1 MAADLRQK
9 LEVISGKARLLTERY
24 ELVLKERTAALE
36 RISDLE
42 ATVERQ
48 LSEIERLKQQL
59 EFQLIA
65 TTIAPSREELDR
77 SRTILSKLVRE
88 IDKCIDELNN

>member
-24 ELVLKERTAALE
+24 ELVLKEKAAALE
-36 RISDLE
+36 RVSDLE
-42 ATVERQ
+42 STVDRQ
-48 LSEIERLKQQL
+48 LIEIERLKQQL

-65 TTIAPSREELDR
+65 TTLAPSREDLDR
-77 SRTILSKLVRE
+77 SRTVLSKLVRE
-88 IDKCIDELNN
+88 IDKCIDELNS

>member
-24 ELVLKERTAALE
+24 ELVIKEKTAALE

-42 ATVERQ
+42 ATVDRQ
-48 LSEIERLKQQL
+48 RNEIERLKQQL
-59 EFQLIA
+59 GFQLIA
-65 TTIAPSREELDR
+65 TTLAPSREELDR
-77 SRTILSKLVRE
+77 SRTVLSKLVRE
-88 IDKCIDELNN
+88 IDKCIDELNS